1 MNFGPNYS
9 QIVLIFF
16 QYIKIYRKYTGC
28 IMYISFLILQIFIS
42 NKNQKERNFQFVQLV
57 AKKIGNE
64 NSSNVN
70 LVLSICQL
78 IVYLTTPI
86 KYFF

>member
-1 MNFGPNYS
+1 
-9 QIVLIFF
+9 
-16 QYIKIYRKYTGC
+16 
-28 IMYISFLILQIFIS
+28 MYISFLILQIFIS
-42 NKNQKERNFQFVQLV
+42 NKNQKERNFQLVQLV
-57 AKKIGNE
+57 AKKTGNE